1 MNTPIHFSDLHLSPN
16 LYEFGPYILGGQTL
30 GPFAIRW
37 YALAYIG
44 SLLLG
49 WRIMRRLVR
58 LDPPVA
64 THLQTDDFLTWATLG
79 VVLGGRLGY
88 VLFYKP
94 LTYLGGL
101 GLLFR
106 DFPAFW
112 RPENAETN
120 LFAVWTG
127 GMSFHGGV
135 VGVVIALILFCRQQ
149 RIPLLGF
156 ADRLAVVVPMGLG
169 IGRLANFINGELWGR
184 EAPATLPWA
193 IIFDTTGGGPLPRH
207 PSQLYQAGME
217 GFLLLLVLALL
228 CRREAVRARFGTLT
242 GMFLVGY
249 GIARIIGETF
259 RQPDKFLFNG
269 GFISADGPLGA
280 LVAGT
285 TLGQWL
291 CIPMILAGLW
301 LIARARA
308 QPVPLMAA

>member
-193 IIFDTTGGGPLPRH
+193 IIFDTTGGGPFPRH

-228 CRREAVRARFGTLT
+228 CRREAVRARFGALT
-242 GMFLVGY
+242 GVFLVGY